1 MFNREQERTELL
13 SEIQKRGYDTL
24 RFSIFNDHNLWEWEA
39 RIELNPQTQKYEVY
53 LTRDRAGKGRVFE
66 YSDFPDAKE
75 KFLELLD
82 HTVSRNKYYI
92 SNGWVPQYPS
102 PLWDKLDIDIESLK
116 NIVEKEIKERGFE
129 SLSYVLFDEDSSQPW
144 ATHLFFKNGKFQI
157 NSRDERSYI
166 VGKTWEFD
174 TMNEAKD
181 EFLKILSRTVHAEQ
195 LANELGFSHPYPS
208 PLWDEEG
215 KRFNLR
221 QDM

>member
-13 SEIQKRGYDTL
+13 SEIQKRGYDSL
-24 RFSIFNDHNLWEWEA
+24 RFSIFNDHNPWEWEA

-82 HTVSRNKYYI
+82 NTVSRNKYYI

-116 NIVEKEIKERGFE
+116 NLV
-129 SLSYVLFDEDSSQPW
+129 
-144 ATHLFFKNGKFQI
+144 
-157 NSRDERSYI
+157 
-166 VGKTWEFD
+166 
-174 TMNEAKD
+174 
-181 EFLKILSRTVHAEQ
+181 
-195 LANELGFSHPYPS
+195 
-208 PLWDEEG
+208 
-215 KRFNLR
+215 
-221 QDM
+221 

>member
-1 MFNREQERTELL
+1 MFNREQERSELL
-13 SEIQKRGYDTL
+13 SEIQKRGYDSL
-24 RFSIFNDHNLWEWEA
+24 RFSIFNDHKPWEWEA

-92 SNGWVPQYPS
+92 SNGFVPQYPS
-102 PLWDKLDIDIESLK
+102 PLWGKLDIDIETLK
-116 NIVEKEIKERGFE
+116 NIVEKEIKERGLE
-129 SLSYVLFDEDSSQPW
+129 SLYYVLFDEDSRKPW

-166 VGKTWEFD
+166 VGKTLEFN
-174 TMNEAKD
+174 TMKEAKD
-181 EFLKILSRTVHAEQ
+181 EFFKILSQTVHAEQ

-215 KRFNLR
+215 K
-221 QDM
+221 

>member
-1 MFNREQERTELL
+1 MNT
-13 SEIQKRGYDTL
+13 
-24 RFSIFNDHNLWEWEA
+24 
-39 RIELNPQTQKYEVY
+39 
-53 LTRDRAGKGRVFE
+53 
-66 YSDFPDAKE
+66 DFPKAKE

-82 HTVSRNKYYI
+82 YTVSRNKYYI
-92 SNGWVPQYPS
+92 ANGWVPQYPS
-102 PLWDKLDIDIESLK
+102 PLWDKQDIDIESLK

-181 EFLKILSRTVHAEQ
+181 EFLKILSQTVHAEQ

-208 PLWDEEG
+208 PLWDKEEI
-215 KRFNLR
+215 
-221 QDM
+221 D

>member
-1 MFNREQERTELL
+1 MFNREQERAELL
-13 SEIQKRGYDTL
+13 SEIQKRGYDSL
-24 RFSIFNDHNLWEWEA
+24 RFSIFNDHNPWEWET

-66 YSDFPDAKE
+66 YSDFTDAKE
-75 KFLELLD
+75 KFLELLN

-116 NIVEKEIKERGFE
+116 NLVEKEIKERGFE
-129 SLSYVLFDEDSSQPW
+129 SLYYVLFDEDSRKPW
-144 ATHLFFKNGKFQI
+144 ATHLFFKDNKFQI

-174 TMNEAKD
+174 TIKEAKD
-181 EFLKILSRTVHAEQ
+181 EFFKILSQTVHA
-195 LANELGFSHPYPS
+195 
-208 PLWDEEG
+208 
-215 KRFNLR
+215 
-221 QDM
+221 

>member
-13 SEIQKRGYDTL
+13 SEIQKRGYDSL

-53 LTRDRAGKGRVFE
+53 LTRDRAGKRRVFE

-75 KFLELLD
+75 KFLGLLD

-129 SLSYVLFDEDSSQPW
+129 SLYYVLFDEDSSKPW

-174 TMNEAKD
+174 TMKEAKD
-181 EFLKILSRTVHAEQ
+181 EFFKFLSQTVHAEQ
-195 LANELGFSHPYPS
+195 LANEFGLSHPYPS

-215 KRFNLR
+215 K
-221 QDM
+221 

>member
-13 SEIQKRGYDTL
+13 SEIQKRGYDSL

-116 NIVEKEIKERGFE
+116 NLVEKEIKERGFE
-129 SLSYVLFDEDSSQPW
+129 SLYYVLFDEDSRKPW
-144 ATHLFFKNGKFQI
+144 ATHLFFKDNKFQI

-174 TMNEAKD
+174 TIKEAKD
-181 EFLKILSRTVHAEQ
+181 EFFKILSQTVHAE
-195 LANELGFSHPYPS
+195 
-208 PLWDEEG
+208 
-215 KRFNLR
+215 
-221 QDM
+221 